1 MANAGIAGDPWPVVV
16 VGAGAAGMTAALF
29 AGRAGA
35 RVLLLE
41 TRPRPGAKIRVSG
54 GGRCNVLPAA
64 AASDDF
70 HTSGSQHALRN
81 ILLSWPLDRVRAFF
95 EHDLGIPLKTEPTG
109 KIFPVSERPQDVV
122 DALLGACAGSG
133 VVLAGGFRAA
143 DVRQLPASAPAG
155 PAARFEIHS
164 ADGHIVRAATLVLA
178 TGGLSLPKSGSDGG
192 GLEIVRRLGVAMV
205 PTYPALVP
213 LLAADRRW
221 QALAGVS
228 VRAQLRAV
236 RDNKMLEERDRELLV
251 THRGFSGP
259 VVLDMSRHVTAGDGV
274 RLLVRWGG
282 AAAPDWETALRP
294 AGNRQVATLLRGHL
308 PDRLAERLLEL
319 AEVPSERRES
329 ELTRAER
336 GRLVDVLERWPLPVS
351 GNEGYA
357 TAEATGGGVAL
368 GAVHTR
374 TLECRAVPGLFL
386 CGEMLDVVGRIG
398 GYNFL
403 WAWASGRKAGQ
414 AAAAAALVTGA
425 AR

>member
-1 MANAGIAGDPWPVVV
+1 MTTDANIAGDPWPVVV
-16 VGAGAAGMTAALF
+16 VGAGAAGMTAAIF

-54 GGRCNVLPAA
+54 GGRCNVLPSAA
-64 AASDDF
+64 GIDDF
-70 HTSGSQHALRN
+70 HTSGSRHTLRN
-81 ILLSWPLDRVRAFF
+81 ILFSWPLPQVQAFF
-95 EHDLGIPLKTEPTG
+95 AHDLRIPLKTEPTG

-122 DALLGACAGSG
+122 EALLGACADSG
-133 VVLAGGFRAA
+133 VVLAGGFRVE
-143 DVRQLPASAPAG
+143 DIQRLPATARATG
-155 PAARFEIHS
+155 RFEIRS
-164 ADGHIVRAATLVLA
+164 ADGRTVRAETLVLA

-192 GLEIVRRLGVAMV
+192 GLEIVRRLGIAMV

-213 LLAADRRW
+213 LLGADPRW
-221 QALAGVS
+221 RELAGVS
-228 VRAQLRAV
+228 VRARLRAV
-236 RDNKMLEERDRELLV
+236 HDGKVLDERDRELLF

-274 RLLVRWGG
+274 RLFVRWGG
-282 AAAPDWETALRP
+282 AAAPDWESALRQ
-294 AGNRQVATLLRGHL
+294 AGNRQVATLLRARF

-319 AEVPSERRES
+319 AEVPRDRRES

-336 GRLVDVLERWPLPVS
+336 GRLVDVLERWPLPVA

-368 GAVHTR
+368 ATIHTR
-374 TLECRAVPGLFL
+374 TLESRTVPGLFL

-403 WAWASGRKAGQ
+403 WAWASGRRAGQ
-414 AAAAAALVTGA
+414 AAAGAAATA
-425 AR
+425 AER